1 MKKKLTK
8 KQDGGMK
15 SRTVIKSDDGNYK
28 TVEKRT
34 SGPRGYSDSSKTRRT
49 VKGVVAGAPKP
60 NISPM
65 MGPPPTTPPQIKKP
79 IMAKKGGGIN
89 KKK

>member
-49 VKGVVAGAPKP
+49 VKGVAGAPKP